1 MNIKLDLF
9 EGLVPQQYI
18 VKKSLFYPKNQQN
31 SKFPEIIEIGSLRL
45 KGRNGSDV
53 MQLRTD
59 CVEGFNYPRSSAYL
73 FSPSPPPPVNV
84 GHCGSPSGSR
94 VSVQLN
100 GIGRVLFVQYY
111 IVSHSLVHTGE
122 RPSKG
127 SS

>member
-18 VKKSLFYPKNQQN
+18 VKKSLFFPKNQQN

-53 MQLRTD
+53 MQLGAD
-59 CVEGFNYPRSSAYL
+59 CVEGFNYPRSSAYQ
-73 FSPSPPPPVNV
+73 FSPSPPVNV
-84 GHCGSPSGSR
+84 GHCGSPLGSR

-100 GIGRVLFVQYY
+100 GIGQVLFVQYY
-111 IVSHSLVHTGE
+111 CVA
-122 RPSKG
+122 R
-127 SS
+127 